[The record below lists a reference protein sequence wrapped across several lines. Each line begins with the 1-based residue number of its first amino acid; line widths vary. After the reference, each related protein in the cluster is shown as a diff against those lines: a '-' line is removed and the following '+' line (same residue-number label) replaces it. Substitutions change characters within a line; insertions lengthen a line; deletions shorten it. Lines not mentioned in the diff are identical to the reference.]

1 MRLLIAT
8 ALMLSIS
15 VAAGALSTLR
25 CGTALISIGD
35 SMAEVLLKCGE
46 PLTRDNVGV
55 KYVGSTEMF
64 VELWAYN
71 FGYGRFLKLLTF
83 EAGRLVTIENGGRQ

>member
-8 ALMLSIS
+8 VLMLSIS
-15 VAAGALSTLR
+15 VAGGASSTLR
-25 CGTALISIGD
+25 CGTALISVGD

-46 PLTRDNVGV
+46 PLTRDYVGV
-55 KYVGSTEMF
+55 KYVGSTERF
-64 VELWAYN
+64 VELWAYS
-71 FGYGRFLKLLTF
+71 FGYGQFLKLLTF

>member
-1 MRLLIAT
+1 MRLLIAM

-15 VAAGALSTLR
+15 VPAGALSTLR
-25 CGTALISIGD
+25 CGTALISVGD

-46 PLTRDNVGV
+46 PFTRDDVGV
-55 KYVGSTEMF
+55 KYAGSTERF
-64 VELWAYN
+64 VELWAYA

-83 EAGRLVTIENGGRQ
+83 EAGRLVRIENGARQ